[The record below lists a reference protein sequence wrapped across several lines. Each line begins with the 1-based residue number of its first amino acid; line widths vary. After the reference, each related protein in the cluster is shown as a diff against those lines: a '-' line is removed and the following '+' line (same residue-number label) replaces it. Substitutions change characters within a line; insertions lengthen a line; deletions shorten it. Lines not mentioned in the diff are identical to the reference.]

1 MSETNQVTVDVNLA
15 AAHAVGISGVARD
28 SRAPRYRQMA
38 FGVTGAVLR
47 TGANGAQYLEAGQPL
62 APHAH
67 RMTDRLLQ
75 WAALAP
81 DRTFMACRER
91 LPDGGS
97 GDWIHLTYRE
107 ALARARAI
115 GQGLL
120 ARGLNAERPVAI
132 LSENSLEHALLGL
145 GCLYVGIPYCPV
157 SPPYST
163 VSRDFEKLRHV
174 MSTLTP
180 GLVFAVDAQRYGRAI
195 EMAAPPDAE
204 VVLVEGEI
212 TGRRVTAWQ
221 ELVDT
226 EPTEAVE
233 AAMEKVHPGTITKF
247 LFTSGSTKNPKAV
260 INNHRM
266 WCSNQQQIRQCF
278 PVVGEQPVLV
288 DWLPWSH
295 TFGGNNDVGLVL
307 NNGGTL
313 YIDGGRPTP
322 AGIGETLRNLREIA
336 PTVYFNVPAGFEAIA
351 NAMETD
357 ALLRRNLLRRVKMF
371 FYAGAALSQPVWD
384 KLQRIAEQEI
394 GERIV
399 MTTGLG
405 MTESGPFGLAV
416 TSPNVSAG
424 DLGLP
429 SPGLQVKLVPSD
441 GKIQVLFRGPNITP
455 GYWRSDGETRDAF
468 DEEGFLFTGDAVR
481 WVDERDAHRG
491 LRYDGRIAEDFKLAS
506 GTFVSVGLLRARIV
520 AVSDPYVQDAVLT
533 GLNLKEVGALIFPT
547 ARIRELTHLGPDAD
561 MRQVLAAEPVRAH
574 FQKVIDHLAAVSTGS
589 PNLIAR
595 AALMAEPPSLDK
607 GEVTD
612 KGSLNQRAVLKHRAA
627 TVEALYAGTLPGII
641 QPFLPFRHHD

>member
-1 MSETNQVTVDVNLA
+1 MAHSTA
-15 AAHAVGISGVARD
+15 ADAAGATCVAP
-28 SRAPRYRQMA
+28 APRYRELV
-38 FGVTGAVLR
+38 FGVTSAVLR
-47 TGANGAQYLEAGQPL
+47 GGANGIQYLEAEQPL
-62 APHAH
+62 GSYAH

-81 DRTFMACRER
+81 ERVFMACRER
-91 LPDGGS
+91 LSDGRG
-97 GDWIHLTYRE
+97 GDWIGLTYRE

-132 LSENSLEHALLGL
+132 LSENSLEHALLAL

-174 MSTLTP
+174 MATLTP

-204 VVLVEGEI
+204 VMLAEGEI
-212 TGRRVTAWQ
+212 AGRRATAWRD
-221 ELVDT
+221 LLDT

-266 WCSNQQQIRQCF
+266 WCSNQQQMRQCF
-278 PVVGEQPVLV
+278 PALGQQPVLL

-295 TFGGNNDVGLVL
+295 TFGGNHNVGIVL

-357 ALLRRNLLRRVKMF
+357 AVLRRNLLRRVKMF

-384 KLQRIAEQEI
+384 KLERIAEREI

-399 MTTGLG
+399 MATGLG
-405 MTESGPFGLAV
+405 MTESSPFGLAV
-416 TSPNVSAG
+416 TSPNVNAG

-429 SPGLQVKLVPSD
+429 APGLQVKLVPSD
-441 GKIQVLFRGPNITP
+441 GKIQVFFRGPNITP

-468 DEEGFLFTGDAVR
+468 DEEGFLATGDAVR
-481 WVDERDAHRG
+481 WVDERDIGRG
-491 LRYDGRIAEDFKLAS
+491 LRFDGRIAEDFKLDS
-506 GTFVSVGLLRARIV
+506 GTFVNVGLLRARII
-520 AVSDPYVQDAVLT
+520 AAGDPYVQDAVLT
-533 GLNLKEVGALIFPT
+533 GLNLNEVGALIFPS
-547 ARIRELTHLGPDAD
+547 ARIRELTPLGPDAD
-561 MRQVLAAEPVRAH
+561 IRQVLAAEPVRAH
-574 FQKVIDHLAAVSTGS
+574 FQKVMDHLAAVSTGS
-589 PNLIAR
+589 ANLIAR

-612 KGSLNQRAVLKHRAA
+612 KGSINQRSVLKHRAS
-627 TVEALYAGTLPGII
+627 TVEALHAGTLPGII
-641 QPFLPFRHHD
+641 QPFLPFRL